1 MLHHIKILS
10 SFLTYDVHF
19 YVFFVCQ
26 VYDKPV
32 FTNNLTGPEQVMEGQ
47 HAHYE
52 CRVVPVGDPNM
63 RFEWYCNGVELKMG
77 ESEKLILLKLNL

>member
-1 MLHHIKILS
+1 MLYMWYT
-10 SFLTYDVHF
+10 FF
-19 YVFFVCQ
+19 NVFCGCQ

-47 HAHYE
+47 SAHYE

-77 ESEKLILLKLNL
+77 KYESVYCLSGVYGE